1 MDLFKNLKDLKAYC
15 AELSTLE
22 KSICVDGTKLKIGK
36 YKIVQT
42 PSGDAANRLKKILKE
57 VISKESDS
65 MSGIYDKIEKTL
77 KEIQIDLFDNGKAK
91 GE

>member
-1 MDLFKNLKDLKAYC
+1 MDPFMKGLKAYC
-15 AELSTLE
+15 TELSTLE

-36 YKIVQT
+36 FKIVQT
-42 PSGDAANRLKKILKE
+42 PSSDAANRLKKVLKE

-65 MSGIYDKIEKTL
+65 MAGIYDKIEKIL
-77 KEIQIDLFDNGKAK
+77 KEIQIDLFNNGKAK